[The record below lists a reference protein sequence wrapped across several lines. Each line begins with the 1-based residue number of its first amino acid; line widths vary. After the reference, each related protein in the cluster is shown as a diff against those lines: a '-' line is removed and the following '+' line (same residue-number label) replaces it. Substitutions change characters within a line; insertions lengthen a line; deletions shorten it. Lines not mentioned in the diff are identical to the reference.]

1 MRKTKY
7 PFTQSMHS
15 NVKVTTGR
23 ACIASK
29 LTIQLLEMVFI
40 EPILNYSTWL
50 KIEEKRELLPDQDP
64 IYL

>member
-1 MRKTKY
+1 
-7 PFTQSMHS
+7 MHS
-15 NVKVTTGR
+15 NVKVTSVK
-23 ACIASK
+23 AYIASK